1 MLSRKKLRDEIIEII
16 ESTTIKPV
24 RVYSELYYD
33 LGIDKIHVFDLMD
46 LLEYEYEILLYEN
59 WLTVQDVIDEVGNA
73 LIEQGYK
80 FDEAEE
86 EV

>member
-46 LLEYEYEILLYEN
+46 LLEYEYEIFLYEN